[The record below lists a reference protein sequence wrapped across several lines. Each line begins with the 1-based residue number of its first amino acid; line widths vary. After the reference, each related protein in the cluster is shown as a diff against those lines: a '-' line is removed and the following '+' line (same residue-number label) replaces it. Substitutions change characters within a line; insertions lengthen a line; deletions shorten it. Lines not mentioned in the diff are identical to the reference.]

1 MEQVAHP
8 HEAQETCKNSPYY
21 VGHSKCHRGQAEVSL
36 SLFLLMEAS
45 VVSVGRQLERHRECQ
60 ARKKLKTV
68 KRIGVGGGL
77 E

>member
-1 MEQVAHP
+1 M
-8 HEAQETCKNSPYY
+8 
-21 VGHSKCHRGQAEVSL
+21 SL

-68 KRIGVGGGL
+68 KRIGAGGGL